1 MGALIRAYDWSS
13 SPLGPPDGWP
23 QNLRVMIQQIL
34 NTRFPMFIYWG
45 PNLIQFYNDA
55 YRDIISPAWHPK
67 ALGASGQDFC
77 AENWHVVGPQIK
89 DVMAGKGSTWD
100 EDRLLP
106 VTLNGRLEEHWWS
119 YSYSPIEVDGAIG
132 GILGLC
138 NDVTAQHLA
147 REALE
152 ERTRHFAQLFE
163 RAPSFMAVV
172 TGPNHVFTHVN
183 AAYRNLFGDR
193 DFVGNP
199 LGEIMPEIAPPGSMT
214 ILDEAYRTGKAY
226 VFERQAV
233 GIRREAGE
241 AVKELFVDSVFQPIV
256 EANGV
261 ISGIFIA
268 GVDVTAAVD
277 AEQHLLL
284 MNAELKHRVKNNL
297 SIVGA
302 IAAQTLRNNPTD
314 AAFQTFQDRL
324 TALGRA
330 QDILTATSQ
339 PTASVR
345 DVVENALA
353 PYTAAG
359 RISVSGQR
367 IIVGSKQALSLGMAL
382 HEMATNAVK
391 YGALSNDLGRI
402 EISWRLEREN
412 GDRKFHFLWRESG
425 GPPIARPSRKGFG
438 SGLIEGRL
446 AWDFGGRVEV
456 GYEPTGF
463 VCRLTAPK
471 GGLGWP
477 IAPVPPPQS
486 QVCLWRTASAHSG
499 ADQLNVDKGQR
510 PPFPSTPARF
520 QVGRIG
526 PEPSDSINDC
536 CDQVLE

>member
-13 SPLGPPDGWP
+13 SPLGPPEDWP
-23 QNLRVMIQQIL
+23 QNLRFMVQQIL
-34 NTRFPMFIYWG
+34 STRFPMFIYWG

-55 YRDIISPAWHPK
+55 YRDMILPAWHPK
-67 ALGASGQDFC
+67 ALGASGRDFC
-77 AENWHVVGPQIK
+77 AENWHIVGPQIE

-100 EDRLLP
+100 TDRLLP
-106 VTLNGRLEEHWWS
+106 VTVHGRLENHWWS

-132 GILGLC
+132 GILGIC
-138 NDVTAQHLA
+138 NDATAHRLA

-152 ERTRHFAQLFE
+152 ERTQRFAQLFE

-172 TGPNHVFTHVN
+172 TGPNHVFAHVN

-193 DFVGNP
+193 DFIGNP
-199 LGEIMPEIAPPGSMT
+199 LGEIMPEMAARGGVA

-226 VFERQAV
+226 VFERQSV
-233 GIRREAGE
+233 EIHRNAGE
-241 AVKELFVDSVFQPIV
+241 TTTELFADSVVQPIV
-256 EANGV
+256 EANGG

-268 GVDVTAAVD
+268 GVDVTAAVH

-284 MNAELKHRVKNNL
+284 MNAELKHRVKNKL

-302 IAAQTLRNNPTD
+302 IASQTLRDNPTD
-314 AAFQTFQDRL
+314 AALETFQDRL
-324 TALGRA
+324 AALGRA
-330 QDILTATSQ
+330 QDILTATGQ

-353 PYTAAG
+353 PYRTG
-359 RISVSGQR
+359 DERISVSGPQ
-367 IIVGSKQALSLGMAL
+367 IIVGSKQALSLGMAV

-402 EISWRLEREN
+402 EISWRLEPEDGERN
-412 GDRKFHFLWRESG
+412 FHFLWRESG
-425 GPPIARPSRKGFG
+425 GPPVARPSRKGFG

-446 AWDFGGRVEV
+446 PWDFGGRVEV
-456 GYEPTGF
+456 SYEPSGF

-477 IAPVPPPQS
+477 IAPVLAPIRSPPLANDVS
-486 QVCLWRTASAHSG
+486 QL
-499 ADQLNVDKGQR
+499 VDR
-510 PPFPSTPARF
+510 PTEYR
-520 QVGRIG
+520 QG
-526 PEPSDSINDC
+526 
-536 CDQVLE
+536 